1 MRSAAVLLAVLAA
14 CSPTDMADKV
24 GRRAA
29 ETVVLPVVSKYLP
42 GPQADAA
49 TRCIIDNARA
59 EDIRLLARDV
69 GVVAGSATV
78 TTVLRMAAAPA
89 TAACLSRAGI
99 ARLG

>member
-14 CSPTDMADKV
+14 CSPADMADKV

-78 TTVLRMAAAPA
+78 ATVLRMAAEPA